1 MVSDSLSPTLN
12 KEVVDSFVC
21 VLMEEDTHSEGK
33 PGFNTKA
40 EVQ

>member
-1 MVSDSLSPTLN
+1 MVSDSFSPTLN
-12 KEVVDSFVC
+12 KEAVDSFAC
-21 VLMEEDTHSEGK
+21 VLMEEDTQGEGK